1 MNLSTK
7 CKDRVDPGIRC
18 MYRVFTSTTRLISEF
33 GLWIV
38 VWYLCCLFRIS
49 MEEVDRLA
57 HIPNTVVISCEMKLN
72 MDYLLE
78 RMWQSLALIR
88 VFTKKPGNAPDLGMC
103 LM

>member
-1 MNLSTK
+1 
-7 CKDRVDPGIRC
+7 
-18 MYRVFTSTTRLISEF
+18 
-33 GLWIV
+33 
-38 VWYLCCLFRIS
+38 